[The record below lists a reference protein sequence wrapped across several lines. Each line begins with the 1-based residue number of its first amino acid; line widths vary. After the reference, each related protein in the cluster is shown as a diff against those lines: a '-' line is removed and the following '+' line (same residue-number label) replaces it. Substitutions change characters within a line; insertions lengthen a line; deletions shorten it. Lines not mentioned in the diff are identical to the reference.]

1 MKSPLDAE
9 LFSEFSIV
17 LPSKYSTDQVLSLEI
32 SKSIS
37 AAEVLN
43 EKIIIIID
51 NNNKTF
57 KEETTVLRAIG

>member
-32 SKSIS
+32 SKSVS

>member
-1 MKSPLDAE
+1 MKSPSDAE
-9 LFSEFSIV
+9 LFPEFSIV

-32 SKSIS
+32 SKSVS
-37 AAEVLN
+37 AAEVLD

-57 KEETTVLRAIG
+57 KE